1 MPSPKRESI
10 QGSRG
15 KVPTGAAQG
24 TEGRRSH
31 DQVADFRRQTGR
43 FHAKLGQ
50 VVNHATRTESLSKR
64 QPATPAFD
72 NMLVSTSAL
81 ALVFGTVYASHVYS
95 SVALSG
101 KEIAMA

>member
-15 KVPTGAAQG
+15 KVPAGAAQG

-31 DQVADFRRQTGR
+31 DQVADFRRKTGR

-50 VVNHATRTESLSKR
+50 VLNHRTESLSKR